1 MKTAYPVVFVPAAE
15 GGFTTYVP
23 DFDINSQGNDLVEA
37 TEMVRDAIGIMGI
50 DREDDGETI
59 PAASSLANISAPAN
73 GSVSLVDID
82 FTGYRRTLEMSV
94 GSL

>member
-23 DFDINSQGNDLVEA
+23 DFD
-37 TEMVRDAIGIMGI
+37 IMGI

-73 GSVSLVDID
+73 GSVFLVDID